1 VSEVIRVLAVIAI
14 IGYVIGRQLM
24 GEPLRGKRV
33 VLLPVILAAV
43 GVVDLG
49 KHGRHVEPADVVCL
63 VTGQRHSARRRRS
76 PLTWRCWPA
85 WPVSGWQHGASG
97 DGNP

>member
-1 VSEVIRVLAVIAI
+1 VSEVIRVLAVIAV

-33 VLLPVILAAV
+33 VLLPVILAVA
-43 GVVDLG
+43 GVAGVAIC
-49 KHGRHVEPADVVCL
+49 P
-63 VTGQRHSARRRRS
+63 HSAR
-76 PLTWRCWPA
+76 T
-85 WPVSGWQHGASG
+85 SG